1 MLSTSN
7 LLNFENFAM
16 LVDFSH
22 FFIFSC
28 LRHEDELSTIIA
40 YSLASQ
46 EYHDKLQVLG
56 LTFTAQHITP
66 TCRQGQRP
74 AA

>member
-1 MLSTSN
+1 MVIVLSTSN
-7 LLNFENFAM
+7 LLNYENFAM

-22 FFIFSC
+22 FFMFSY

-56 LTFTAQHITP
+56 FTLSILSVGSATSGL
-66 TCRQGQRP
+66 RF
-74 AA
+74 

>member
-1 MLSTSN
+1 MVIVLSTSN

-16 LVDFSH
+16 LVDISH
-22 FFIFSC
+22 FIIFSY

-56 LTFTAQHITP
+56 LTFTAQQITP
-66 TCRQGQRP
+66 PCR
-74 AA
+74 